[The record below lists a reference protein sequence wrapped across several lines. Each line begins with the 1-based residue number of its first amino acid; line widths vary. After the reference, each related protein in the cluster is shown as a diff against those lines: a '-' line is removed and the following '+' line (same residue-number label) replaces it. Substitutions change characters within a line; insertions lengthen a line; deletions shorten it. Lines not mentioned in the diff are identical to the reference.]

1 MFEEQYLKAL
11 ESVLQKG
18 LPKPPARPGMPS
30 TTELWCVEIRGNLQ
44 NEFPLLTT
52 KQMPFKTVMRELL
65 WILSGDT
72 NVKTLIQQGVEIW
85 TGYAYKYYVN
95 THKYVDSD
103 TNPTLPFEAW
113 YDEVKNNPNTKLGS
127 CGKIYGKQW
136 RQYGWSHKFDQVK
149 NVIKS
154 LKETP
159 NARYHIIS
167 AWDPISFLMIPTRA
181 ALPSCPV
188 WIQFSV
194 RQGIYLDAFVMQRSA
209 DMFLGVP
216 FDLASYAALVHIIAA
231 FTGYEV
237 GEFVWYATSA
247 HIYNNHLEQVKE
259 QLTRKPFEAPTLEF
273 VKPEA
278 LNLISLEDFKLS
290 NYQSHG
296 KITGELAVGT

>member
-1 MFEEQYLKAL
+1 MIEEQYLFELKNI
-11 ESVLQKG
+11 LQKG
-18 LPKPPARPGMPS
+18 TPKAPARPGMP
-30 TTELWCVEIRGNLQ
+30 TTIELWGVELRSNLR

-95 THKYVDSD
+95 THKYKNDVPLS
-103 TNPTLPFEAW
+103 FEAW

-136 RQYGWSHKFDQVK
+136 RQYGWGHKFDQVK

-159 NARYHIIS
+159 DARYHIIS
-167 AWDPISFLMIPTRA
+167 AWDPISFLMKPERA

-194 RQGIYLDAFVMQRSA
+194 RQGTYLDAFVLQRSA

-216 FDLASYAALVHIIAA
+216 FDLASYAALTHIIAA
-231 FTGYEV
+231 FTGYKP

-247 HIYNNHLEQVKE
+247 HIYSNHLEQVYE
-259 QLTRKPFEAPTLEF
+259 QLDRAPFKAPTLKF
-273 VKPEA
+273 TKPATLKDITLHNFE
-278 LNLISLEDFKLS
+278 LS
-290 NYQSHG
+290 DYTSHG
-296 KITGELAVGT
+296 KIKGDLAVGI